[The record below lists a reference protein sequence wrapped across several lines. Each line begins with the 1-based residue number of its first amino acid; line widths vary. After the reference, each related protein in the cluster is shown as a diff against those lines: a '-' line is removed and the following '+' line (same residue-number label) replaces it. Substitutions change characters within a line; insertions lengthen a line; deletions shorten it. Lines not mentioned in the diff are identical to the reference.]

1 MSTNLRQYTK
11 AVYGFDH
18 VIRTVSGNQWE
29 QMSPCEGWNARDLA
43 LHAAGVL
50 RMVET
55 AATGTPAPE
64 ASGDP
69 AAAWS
74 AARDAVLAALDHD
87 GVLHKVVPTPFGE
100 MPIDGLIGI
109 LFVDALTHTW
119 DLARA
124 VGGDER
130 LAPELVAA
138 AHEGMKPLDAAIRG
152 ANFFADKVPEAVG
165 DDAQTALLKFL
176 GRKA

>member
-1 MSTNLRQYTK
+1 MSTNLRNYTK
-11 AVYGFDH
+11 AVYGLDH

-29 QMSPCEGWNARDLA
+29 QMSPCEGWNARDVA

-50 RMVET
+50 RMVEA
-55 AATGTPAPE
+55 AATGAAAPE
-64 ASGDP
+64 VSGDP
-69 AAAWS
+69 AAAWGS
-74 AARDAVLAALDHD
+74 ARDAVLEVLDHD
-87 GVLHKVVPTPFGE
+87 GVLQKVVPSPFGE

-109 LFVDALTHTW
+109 LFVDTLTHTW

-130 LAPELVAA
+130 LAPELVSA
-138 AHEGMKPLDAAIRG
+138 AHEQMKPLDAAIRG
-152 ANFFADKVPEAVG
+152 ANYFADKIPEAAG
-165 DDAQTALLKFL
+165 DDAQTAFLKFL